1 MREVSL
7 HVPSGRGVEVARAA
21 ARRGAVAISRTLA
34 HDADG
39 DEVEVVTATVPNVVV
54 TELIE
59 LAERTGPLEA
69 TVPST
74 SVFAVEP
81 PADEPSEVLL
91 DVTPRSAIE
100 IVLAGQESAGS
111 WRAFLSFAIAAGIVV
126 WTGLYTEVV
135 YLLTAAM
142 LLAPFAGPAM
152 NTALALASGH
162 PTLLRNAVTRYA
174 AGIAAT
180 AAASG
185 VLTAVTQQQRITD
198 LTTDVLTVSNV
209 AVLLPLAAGVAGATY
224 LVQSEHSSLVSGAA
238 VGMLVAASLA
248 PPAGGIGIAVV
259 LGRTDLLAGAV
270 FVVALQL
277 VGITLTA
284 GLVFRWYG
292 VTPASRRATDVREGY
307 LTRGL
312 PIVALVVAALLAVQ
326 FLSGQPFQRSSLI
339 RDVSVTV
346 ESLFQG
352 RREVDLVR
360 VDTTVPTQRIAG
372 GQRLLIHVDL
382 ESAGTDRPTDQLE
395 QAYAELIR
403 RHVAGRFPDIVPL
416 VDVTVHAP
424 PGAG

>member
-1 MREVSL
+1 
-7 HVPSGRGVEVARAA
+7 
-21 ARRGAVAISRTLA
+21 
-34 HDADG
+34 
-39 DEVEVVTATVPNVVV
+39 
-54 TELIE
+54 
-59 LAERTGPLEA
+59 
-69 TVPST
+69 
-74 SVFAVEP
+74 
-81 PADEPSEVLL
+81 
-91 DVTPRSAIE
+91 
-100 IVLAGQESAGS
+100 
-111 WRAFLSFAIAAGIVV
+111 
-126 WTGLYTEVV
+126 
-135 YLLTAAM
+135 M

-162 PTLLRNAVTRYA
+162 PTLLRHAVTRYA

-180 AAASG
+180 AMASG

-198 LTTDVLTVSNV
+198 LATDVLTVSNV

-248 PPAGGIGIAVV
+248 PPAGGIGMAAV
-259 LGRTDLLAGAV
+259 LGRTDLLASAV

-284 GLVFRWYG
+284 ALVFRWYG
-292 VTPASRRATDVREGY
+292 VTPASRRAADVREGY

-326 FLSGQPFQRSSLI
+326 FVSGQAFQRFSLT

-346 ESLFQG
+346 ESLLEG
-352 RREVDLVR
+352 RGDVDLVG

-372 GQRLLIHVDL
+372 GQRLLVDVDL
-382 ESAGTDRPTDQLE
+382 ERAATDRSTDQLE
-395 QAYAELIR
+395 QAYADLIR
-403 RHVAGRFPDIVPL
+403 THVAGRFADTVPL